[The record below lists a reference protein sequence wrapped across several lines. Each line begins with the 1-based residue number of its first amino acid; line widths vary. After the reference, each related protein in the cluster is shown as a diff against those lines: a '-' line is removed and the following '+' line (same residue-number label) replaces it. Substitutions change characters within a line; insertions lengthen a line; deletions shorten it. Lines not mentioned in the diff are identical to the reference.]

1 MNNLPAESLTNIY
14 NFMRDNNVKVYNE
27 SLSIYDIVNQY
38 LEKNKGDESF
48 VIIDLGDIIRQ
59 YNRWEENLPR
69 IKPYYAIKCNPSP
82 IIIQLLNK
90 LGCNFDTA
98 SRNEILKVI
107 NLGVDPKKIIFANP
121 CKPVDFIKFSRSN
134 DIDLLVVDSE
144 YELHKIKLYHP
155 ESKILIR
162 IKTDDSKSK
171 CKFNV
176 KFGLDLDQV
185 KPLLELSKILGL
197 SIVGV
202 SFHVGSGCQDANVYN
217 TALVDTKKV
226 FEIGEKLD
234 IDMNIIDIGGG
245 FPGVNDSNITFENIA
260 SILNNTIDELFK
272 EKIDNIKFIAEPGR
286 YFVTSSHTLVCSIIN
301 KKEYTENGEKKYIYY
316 ISDGL
321 YGTFSGIMFDY
332 AKVELLPFNERNE
345 KRFNSIVF
353 GPTCDSLDIVSK
365 ECQLPSLAIGES
377 IIIKNIGAYSI
388 ASGTEFN
395 GFPKPDEYF
404 ILT

>member
-1 MNNLPAESLTNIY
+1 MNVLSLESLPNIY
-14 NFMRDNNVKVYNE
+14 SFMEENNVKIYNE
-27 SLSIYDIVNQY
+27 SLNIYDIVNQH

-48 VIIDLGDIIRQ
+48 VIVDLGDIIRQ
-59 YNRWEENLPR
+59 YNKWEELLPR

-82 IIIQLLNK
+82 IIIELLNK

-107 NLGVDPKKIIFANP
+107 NLGVDPKNIIFANP

-155 ESKILIR
+155 EAKILIR

-171 CKFNV
+171 CKFNI
-176 KFGLDLDQV
+176 KFGLELEQV
-185 KPLLELSKILGL
+185 KPLLILSNILAIN
-197 SIVGV
+197 IVGV

-217 TALVDTKKV
+217 KALSDTKEV
-226 FEIGEKLD
+226 FKIAEDLNIKMD
-234 IDMNIIDIGGG
+234 IIDIGGG
-245 FPGVNDSNITFENIA
+245 FPGTNDNNITFEDIVSVINK
-260 SILNNTIDELFK
+260 SIDELFYDK
-272 EKIDNIKFIAEPGR
+272 LDRIKFIAEPGR
-286 YFVTSSHTLVCSIIN
+286 YFVASSHTLVCSIIN
-301 KKEYTENGEKKYIYY
+301 KKEYIENDEKKYIYY

-321 YGTFSGIMFDY
+321 YGTFSGLMFDY

-345 KRFNSIVF
+345 KRYSSIVF

-365 ECQLPSLAIGES
+365 DCQLPSLAIGES

>member
-1 MNNLPAESLTNIY
+1 MNVLSLESLPNIY
-14 NFMRDNNVKVYNE
+14 SFMEENNVKIYNE
-27 SLSIYDIVNQY
+27 SLNIYDIVNQH

-48 VIIDLGDIIRQ
+48 VIVDLGDIIRQ
-59 YNRWEENLPR
+59 YNKWEELLPR

-82 IIIQLLNK
+82 IIIELLNK

-107 NLGVDPKKIIFANP
+107 NLGVDPKNIIFANP

-155 ESKILIR
+155 EAKILIR

-171 CKFNV
+171 CKFNI
-176 KFGLDLDQV
+176 KFGLELEQV
-185 KPLLELSKILGL
+185 KPLLILSNILAIN
-197 SIVGV
+197 IVGV

-217 TALVDTKKV
+217 KALSDTKEV
-226 FEIGEKLD
+226 FKIAEDLNIKMD
-234 IDMNIIDIGGG
+234 IIDIGGG
-245 FPGVNDSNITFENIA
+245 FPGTNDNNITFEDIVSVINK
-260 SILNNTIDELFK
+260 SIDELFYDK
-272 EKIDNIKFIAEPGR
+272 LDRIKFIAEPGR
-286 YFVTSSHTLVCSIIN
+286 YFVASSHTLVCSIIN
-301 KKEYTENGEKKYIYY
+301 KKEYIENDEKKYIYY

-321 YGTFSGIMFDY
+321 YGTFSGLMFDY

-345 KRFNSIVF
+345 KRYNSIVF

-365 ECQLPSLAIGES
+365 DCQLPSLAIGES

>member
-1 MNNLPAESLTNIY
+1 MNVLSLESLPNIY
-14 NFMRDNNVKVYNE
+14 SFMEENNVKIYKE
-27 SLSIYDIVNQY
+27 SLNIYDIVNQH

-59 YNRWEENLPR
+59 YNKWEELLPR
-69 IKPYYAIKCNPSP
+69 IKPYYAIKCNPSS
-82 IIIQLLNK
+82 IIIELLNK

-107 NLGVDPKKIIFANP
+107 NLGVDPKNIIFANP

-155 ESKILIR
+155 EAKILIR

-171 CKFNV
+171 CKFNI
-176 KFGLDLDQV
+176 KFGLELEQV
-185 KPLLELSKILGL
+185 KPLLILSNILAIN
-197 SIVGV
+197 IVGV

-217 TALVDTKKV
+217 KALSDTKEV
-226 FEIGEKLD
+226 FKIAEDLNIKMD
-234 IDMNIIDIGGG
+234 IIDIGGG
-245 FPGVNDSNITFENIA
+245 FPGTNDNNITFEDIVLVINK
-260 SILNNTIDELFK
+260 SIDELFYDK
-272 EKIDNIKFIAEPGR
+272 LDQIKFIAEPGR
-286 YFVTSSHTLVCSIIN
+286 YFVASSHTLVCSIIN
-301 KKEYTENGEKKYIYY
+301 KKEYIENDEKKYIYY

-321 YGTFSGIMFDY
+321 YGTFSGLMFDY

-345 KRFNSIVF
+345 KRYSSIVF

-365 ECQLPSLAIGES
+365 DCQLPSLAIGES

>member
-1 MNNLPAESLTNIY
+1 
-14 NFMRDNNVKVYNE
+14 
-27 SLSIYDIVNQY
+27 
-38 LEKNKGDESF
+38 
-48 VIIDLGDIIRQ
+48 
-59 YNRWEENLPR
+59 
-69 IKPYYAIKCNPSP
+69 
-82 IIIQLLNK
+82 
-90 LGCNFDTA
+90 
-98 SRNEILKVI
+98 
-107 NLGVDPKKIIFANP
+107 LGVDPKNIIFANP

-155 ESKILIR
+155 EAKILIM

-171 CKFNV
+171 CKFNI
-176 KFGLDLDQV
+176 KFGLELEQV
-185 KPLLELSKILGL
+185 KPLLILSNILAIN
-197 SIVGV
+197 IVGV

-217 TALVDTKKV
+217 KALSDTKEV
-226 FEIGEKLD
+226 FKIAEDLNIKMD
-234 IDMNIIDIGGG
+234 IIDIGGG
-245 FPGVNDSNITFENIA
+245 FPGTNDNNITFEDIVSVINK
-260 SILNNTIDELFK
+260 SIDELFYDK
-272 EKIDNIKFIAEPGR
+272 LDRIKFIAEPGR
-286 YFVTSSHTLVCSIIN
+286 YFVSSSHTLVCSIIN
-301 KKEYTENGEKKYIYY
+301 KKEYIENDEKKYIYY

-321 YGTFSGIMFDY
+321 YGTFSGLMFDY

-345 KRFNSIVF
+345 KRYNSIVF

-365 ECQLPSLAIGES
+365 DCQLPSLAIGES

>member
-1 MNNLPAESLTNIY
+1 MNVLSLESLPNIY
-14 NFMRDNNVKVYNE
+14 SFMEENNVKIYNE
-27 SLSIYDIVNQY
+27 SLNIYDIVNQY

-48 VIIDLGDIIRQ
+48 VIVDLGDIIRQ
-59 YNRWEENLPR
+59 YNKWEELLPR

-82 IIIQLLNK
+82 IIIELLNK

-107 NLGVDPKKIIFANP
+107 NLGVDPKNIIFANP

-155 ESKILIR
+155 EAKILIR

-176 KFGLDLDQV
+176 KFGLELEQV
-185 KPLLELSKILGL
+185 KPLLILSNILAIN
-197 SIVGV
+197 IVGV
-202 SFHVGSGCQDANVYN
+202 SFHVGSGCQDSNVYYK
-217 TALVDTKKV
+217 ALVDSKEV
-226 FEIGEKLD
+226 FRIAEDL
-234 IDMNIIDIGGG
+234 NIKMDTIDIGGG
-245 FPGVNDSNITFENIA
+245 FPGINDNIITFEDIVSVINK
-260 SILNNTIDELFK
+260 SIDDLFNDK
-272 EKIDNIKFIAEPGR
+272 LDQIKFIAEPGR
-286 YFVTSSHTLVCSIIN
+286 YFVASSHTLVCSIIN
-301 KKEYTENGEKKYIYY
+301 KKEYIENNEKKYIYY

-345 KRFNSIVF
+345 KRYSSIVF

-365 ECQLPSLAIGES
+365 DCQLPSLAIGES